1 MWAVVVVKVDEVMVV
16 EMMAM
21 VEVIAVIVIS
31 EG

>member
-1 MWAVVVVKVDEVMVV
+1 VWAVVVVKVDEVMVV